1 MHLFFSQI
9 PFSSCSVILDYWSC
23 LQNIR
28 QEFFRQWIDYV
39 INKIKSLGSEIYL
52 IQKNLKSKHLLLLKA
67 GHILLIIFIRFFLII
82 VHFLLSLLFHLI
94 LFLLPLLPLAL
105 LKQHFL
111 LAEKYLF

>member
-39 INKIKSLGSEIYL
+39 INKIKSLGSEIYP

-67 GHILLIIFIRFFLII
+67 GHILLNNFDRI
-82 VHFLLSLLFHLI
+82 VLSKDRKSTRLNSSHVSISYAVFC
-94 LFLLPLLPLAL
+94 
-105 LKQHFL
+105 LK
-111 LAEKYLF
+111 KKKN